1 MVFTLLNPMKPLF
14 YAPCRSRFSSFF
26 PKLYFFLMLLK
37 VKGTF
42 LQKRGGKHYYPNTIH
57 LKLFHPD
64 YQNEILSGK
73 FSVQLELSNGFLYR
87 VIRRLKISVF
97 KNHPKRELVVW
108 AHCFFAC
115 RQSTLY
121 AEANPRSWATNREQS
136 PDSSLSSP

>member
-64 YQNEILSGK
+64 YQNGILSGK

-87 VIRRLKISVF
+87 VIRRLKISVS
-97 KNHPKRELVVW
+97 KNHPIKGNAW
-108 AHCFFAC
+108 WF
-115 RQSTLY
+115 
-121 AEANPRSWATNREQS
+121 
-136 PDSSLSSP
+136 DSLLLCLQVE